1 MAGKSTL
8 QLKICCNQFI
18 NTLLISTDVTENGT
32 KFKNIRETYKIST
45 FLLTL
50 GLMYPNP
57 VYDEKR
63 KKLIVMAILSVLPA
77 FTLAGNDI
85 RLRILN
91 NDMANVVRQSIIL
104 VSITFVIIKFIISI
118 ARKDE
123 LRSLLEEIDADY
135 ERFNGMSEQ
144 YQDLVEDT
152 IRKTRK
158 VEKSWCFV
166 LLVTTASYPVLAGA
180 CTIYSQLFS
189 DHPRRYMVHEL
200 KAILISEEQ
209 KYQSP
214 YFEIVS
220 LYTMYIVIFLF
231 IGFTGFDGMFSVC
244 LLHVSLKLK
253 IYQENLR
260 NLFNERDI
268 QKIKYNIGLFV
279 KNHCGVLRLIAKI
292 QTCFEVW
299 LVGIFINAVVQIGM
313 AFTQITNQ
321 TESDINQMYYLY
333 ALATVV
339 HIYLPCYFAS
349 DVTYNAAEIANV
361 AYSSSWERV
370 QDSKIR
376 SSICFIIAK
385 CQTPVRLTALDMLT
399 FNMEL
404 FVSILQTSY
413 SMFTLLRS

>member
-1 MAGKSTL
+1 MS
-8 QLKICCNQFI
+8 
-18 NTLLISTDVTENGT
+18 DVTENGK

-63 KKLIVMAILSVLPA
+63 KKMIIIAILSALPA

-91 NDMANVVRQSIIL
+91 NDMANVVRQSIVL

-118 ARKDE
+118 VRKDE
-123 LRSLLEEIDADY
+123 FRSLLEEMDADY
-135 ERFNGMSEQ
+135 ERFNEMSEQ

-189 DHPRRYMVHEL
+189 DDPRRYMVHEL
-200 KAILISEEQ
+200 KAIIISEEQ

-214 YFEIVS
+214 YFE
-220 LYTMYIVIFLF
+220 L
-231 IGFTGFDGMFSVC
+231 
-244 LLHVSLKLK
+244 
-253 IYQENLR
+253 
-260 NLFNERDI
+260 
-268 QKIKYNIGLFV
+268 
-279 KNHCGVLRLIAKI
+279 
-292 QTCFEVW
+292 
-299 LVGIFINAVVQIGM
+299 
-313 AFTQITNQ
+313 
-321 TESDINQMYYLY
+321 
-333 ALATVV
+333 
-339 HIYLPCYFAS
+339 
-349 DVTYNAAEIANV
+349 AAEIANV
-361 AYSSSWERV
+361 VYSCSWEKV

-376 SSICFIIAK
+376 SSICFILAK
-385 CQTPVRLTALDMLT
+385 CQTPVQLRALDMLT

-404 FVSILQTSY
+404 FVSVGPDIIHFVS
-413 SMFTLLRS
+413 SRI